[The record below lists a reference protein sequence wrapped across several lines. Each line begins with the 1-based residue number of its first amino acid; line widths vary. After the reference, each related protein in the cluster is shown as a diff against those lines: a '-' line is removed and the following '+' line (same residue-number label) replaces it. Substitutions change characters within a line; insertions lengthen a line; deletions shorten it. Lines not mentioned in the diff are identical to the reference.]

1 MTMKTSM
8 TRRTSVAAA
17 ALTIAVIGLAG
28 CSASGSAG
36 GGGDAAKGTV
46 TLWQR
51 DGGVDLTDQVKAYE
65 KAHPDVT
72 VKISTIQA
80 DQYLTKLANSARA
93 GSVPDLVSYDIVNTP
108 LLATQGLL
116 ADVTDKAG
124 KLPDKGDLAPAGVAI
139 GRLDGKQYALPV
151 ALTGSQ
157 MFWNKSLFE
166 KAGLDPTKPPTSLAE
181 VKAAAEK
188 IQGLGGGVT
197 GFSTL
202 GGVGQAWTGF
212 PSAWAKGGS
221 VLTAAGKSQEAEF
234 TSKNLVGMVDWYQ
247 DMWKS
252 GLMQKTDEPNQDP
265 GNVGQEN
272 ALNGKVGIVFTGAN
286 TLTAKKADFGSAVGI
301 PGVDGGSGSF
311 LGGDEIGMTAGAKNS
326 DGAWSL
332 MKWLVSSK
340 KAARIDLSQGWIAPD
355 LTVAKSL
362 ATDEWSK
369 DIVDTLAI
377 GKLPKSIAYNA
388 VINDPNGPWAQQSQK
403 VIFQGA
409 DASAALASA
418 EKQANALIGQAYSQV
433 GK

>member
-1 MTMKTSM
+1 MTMKTS
-8 TRRTSVAAA
+8 TFRRATVLTVALAVAA
-17 ALTIAVIGLAG
+17 LGLAG
-28 CSASGSAG
+28 CSSSGSAEG
-36 GGGDAAKGTV
+36 NGDGKGTV

-65 KAHPDVT
+65 KTHPGVT

-93 GSVPDLVSYDIVNTP
+93 GSVPDLVSFDIVNTP

-116 ADVTDKAG
+116 ADVTDKVKDLSNA
-124 KLPDKGDLAPAGVAI
+124 DDLAPAGVDI
-139 GRLDGKQYALPV
+139 GTLDGKNYGLPV
-151 ALTGSQ
+151 GLTGSQ

-166 KAGLDPTKPPTSLAE
+166 KAGLDATKPPTSLAE
-181 VKAAAEK
+181 VRAAAEK
-188 IQGLGGGVT
+188 IQALGGGVT

-212 PSAWAKGGS
+212 PSSWAKGGS
-221 VLTAAGKSQEAEF
+221 VLTAAGKSQKAEF
-234 TSKNLVGMVDWYQ
+234 TSKDLVGMVDWYQ
-247 DMWKS
+247 GMWKS
-252 GLMQKTDEPNQDP
+252 GLMQKTDQPNQDP

-272 ALNGKVGIVFTGAN
+272 ALNGKVGIVFGGAN
-286 TLTAKKADFGSAVGI
+286 VLTAKKADWGSAVGI

-311 LGGDEIGMTAGAKNS
+311 LGGDEIGMTAAAKNT

-340 KAARIDLSQGWIAPD
+340 QAAEIDLSQGWIAPD

-388 VINDPNGPWAQQSQK
+388 VVNDPNGPWAQQSQK

-409 DASAALASA
+409 DAESALASA
-418 EKQANALIGQAYSQV
+418 EQQANSLIEQAYSQV
-433 GK
+433 GQ

>member
-1 MTMKTSM
+1 MTMKTS
-8 TRRTSVAAA
+8 TFRRATVLTAALAVAA
-17 ALTIAVIGLAG
+17 LGLAG
-28 CSASGSAG
+28 CSSSGSAEG
-36 GGGDAAKGTV
+36 NGDGKGTV

-65 KAHPDVT
+65 KTHPGVT

-93 GSVPDLVSYDIVNTP
+93 GSVPDLVSFDIVNTP

-116 ADVTDKAG
+116 ADVTDKVKDLSNA
-124 KLPDKGDLAPAGVAI
+124 DDLAPAGVDI
-139 GRLDGKQYALPV
+139 GTLDGKNYGLPV
-151 ALTGSQ
+151 GLTGSQ

-166 KAGLDPTKPPTSLAE
+166 KAGLDATKPPTSLAE
-181 VKAAAEK
+181 VRAAAEK
-188 IQGLGGGVT
+188 IQALGGGVT

-212 PSAWAKGGS
+212 PSSWAKGGS
-221 VLTAAGKSQEAEF
+221 VLTAAGKSQKAEF
-234 TSKNLVGMVDWYQ
+234 TSKDLVGMVDWYQ
-247 DMWKS
+247 GMWKS
-252 GLMQKTDEPNQDP
+252 GLMQKTDQPNQDP

-272 ALNGKVGIVFTGAN
+272 ALNGKVGIVFGGAN
-286 TLTAKKADFGSAVGI
+286 VLTAKKADWGSAVGI

-311 LGGDEIGMTAGAKNS
+311 LGGDEIGMTAAAKNT

-340 KAARIDLSQGWIAPD
+340 QAAEIDLSQGWIAPD

-388 VINDPNGPWAQQSQK
+388 VVNDPNGPWAQQSQK

-409 DASAALASA
+409 DAESALASA
-418 EKQANALIGQAYSQV
+418 EQQANSLIEQAYSQV
-433 GK
+433 GQ

>member
-1 MTMKTSM
+1 MTMKTS
-8 TRRTSVAAA
+8 TIRRTAVFAAT
-17 ALTIAVIGLAG
+17 LTIAAIGLAG
-28 CSASGSAG
+28 CSSSGTADG
-36 GGGDAAKGTV
+36 GGAAKGTV

-72 VKISTIQA
+72 VKLSTIQA

-116 ADVTDKAG
+116 ADVTDKVKG
-124 KLPDKGDLAPAGVAI
+124 LSNKGDLAPAGVEI
-139 GRLDGKQYALPV
+139 GTLDGKNYALPV

-157 MFWNKSLFE
+157 MFWNKSLFT
-166 KAGLDPTKPPTSLAE
+166 KAGLDPAKPPTSLAE

-188 IQGLGGGVT
+188 IQALGGGVT

-212 PSAWAKGGS
+212 PSSWAKSGS
-221 VLTAAGKSQEAEF
+221 VLTAAGKSQKAEF
-234 TSKNLVGMVDWYQ
+234 TSPELVGMVDWYQ
-247 DMWKS
+247 DMWES

-265 GNVGQEN
+265 GNVGQQN
-272 ALNGKVGIVFTGAN
+272 ALNGKVGILFGGAN

-301 PGVDGGSGSF
+301 PGVEGGSGSF
-311 LGGDEIGMTAGAKNS
+311 LGGDEIGMTAGAKNA

-332 MKWLVSSK
+332 MEWLVSSK
-340 KAARIDLSQGWIAPD
+340 EAAEIDLSQGWIAPD
-355 LTVAKSL
+355 LAVAKSL
-362 ATDEWSK
+362 ATDDWSK

-409 DASAALASA
+409 DADSALESA
-418 EKQANALIGQAYSQV
+418 EQQANSLIEQAYSQV
-433 GK
+433 GQ